1 MWLFELLNLNIAI
14 KKYNLALIMISQ
26 LTYQNHN
33 ANEVLAAF
41 RYAMLSKII
50 FAQYS

>member
-1 MWLFELLNLNIAI
+1 
-14 KKYNLALIMISQ
+14 MIDNPS
-26 LTYQNHN
+26 YQNHN

-50 FAQYS
+50 FAQYSL